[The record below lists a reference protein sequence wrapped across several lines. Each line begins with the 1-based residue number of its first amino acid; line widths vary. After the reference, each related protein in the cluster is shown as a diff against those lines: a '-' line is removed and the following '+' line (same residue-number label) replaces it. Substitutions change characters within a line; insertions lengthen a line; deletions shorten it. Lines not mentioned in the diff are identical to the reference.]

1 MLNSNLDKLILQLNK
16 VKKKLK
22 VVEAITPEQS
32 ALRPYEIDAQVL
44 ELKKILD
51 TPPLFELLRE
61 TILYKELKDF
71 CEQEQQKINKYKEE
85 FHFSL
90 GTKLRDLFVS
100 LGELKGQL
108 PILRVKFYTVQ
119 FDFTNGETTIWWGP
133 EKEIIKKVNLEPIT
147 IAQTIKSFD
156 ENMSTTW
163 KRPED
168 FVNILKSA
176 YNRYIKLNNLDLS
189 EKVNLLDL
197 LTECVILMQG
207 KSFKTDPTKTHFT
220 EYSRIQYSYD
230 LYKTKTS
237 SSLISNMQLS
247 VATFAVTES
256 REKSLW
262 VPDNEIGDGT
272 YYQSIAFKQP

>member
-71 CEQEQQKINKYKEE
+71 YEQEQQKINKYKEE

-156 ENMSTTW
+156 VNMSTMW

>member
-176 YNRYIKLNNLDLS
+176 YNRYIKLNNLDLR

-197 LTECVILMQG
+197 LTECVILIQG

>member
-51 TPPLFELLRE
+51 SPPLFELLRE

-156 ENMSTTW
+156 ENMSTMW

-262 VPDNEIGDGT
+262 VPDNKIGDGT